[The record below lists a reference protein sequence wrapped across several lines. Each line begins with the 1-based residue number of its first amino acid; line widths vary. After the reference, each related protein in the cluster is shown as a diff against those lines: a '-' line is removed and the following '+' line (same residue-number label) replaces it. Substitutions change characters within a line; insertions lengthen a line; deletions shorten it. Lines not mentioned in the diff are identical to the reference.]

1 MAPMTASP
9 GIAYVAACMPAKD
22 RARRRV
28 LPRQRRAQHSV
39 NAILEASLQ
48 LLEDGGYDKLTTNRI
63 AERAGVNVAL
73 VYRYFAGKE
82 SIVATLLELAAAQTE
97 AALIEAIAQ
106 TQGQALRDGLRAIVI
121 ALSTTPSPN
130 VHRALV
136 EHVDV
141 ASRRPLLDALR
152 TRLRDR
158 FEQFLH
164 RHAGE
169 IRPLDDP
176 GAALFVL
183 EHALEAATHAIA
195 FYRPPSLPAERTIT
209 VTVDLVMS
217 YLALRDR

>member
-1 MAPMTASP
+1 
-9 GIAYVAACMPAKD
+9 MPAKD

-28 LPRQRRAQHSV
+28 LPRQRRAQLSV
-39 NAILEASLQ
+39 EAILEASLQ
-48 LLEDGGYDKLTTNRI
+48 LLDDGGYDRLTTGRI

-97 AALIEAIAQ
+97 AALADAIAR
-106 TQGQALRDGLRAIVI
+106 TQGLPLGDGLRAIIV

-136 EHVDV
+136 EHVDA

-152 TRLRDR
+152 ARLLHR

-164 RHAGE
+164 SHTSE

-176 GAALFVL
+176 AAALFVL

-195 FYRPPSLPAERTIT
+195 FYRPASLTAERAIT
-209 VTVDLVMS
+209 VTVELVTR
-217 YLALRDR
+217 YLGPAPRNA